1 MFIKVNDRLIPVADT
16 STNGVEKIYYDD
28 KGNGYYDYEIEEI
41 LDNPFKLQGTSS
53 CTYTPHDSST
63 PLYWEI
69 KTSHELPTN
78 SNIGFQL
85 KTYEEWVKCARDIQI
100 ESKQTPI
107 VYRSEKTCD
116 TND

>member
-1 MFIKVNDRLIPVADT
+1 MFIKVNGKWIPVVDT

-28 KGNGYYDYEIEEI
+28 KGNGYYDYEVEEI
-41 LDNPFKLQGTSS
+41 QNNPFKLQGTSS
-53 CTYTPHDSST
+53 CTYRPHT

-69 KTSHELPTN
+69 KTSDELPTT
-78 SNIGFQL
+78 SDVGFQL
-85 KTYEEWVKCARDIQI
+85 KTYEEWLKSFENIKI
-100 ESKQTPI
+100 ESKQTSI